1 MCPNAGDRA
10 KADRGT
16 VYVRQWAEIF
26 LADAKKRIQPML
38 EGYTLVA
45 EDVYSMMQMCAYEV
59 LSFSLPACPLCAAC

>member
-1 MCPNAGDRA
+1 
-10 KADRGT
+10 
-16 VYVRQWAEIF
+16 VRQWAEVF

-59 LSFSLPACPLCAAC
+59 RSVSLRLHYATC